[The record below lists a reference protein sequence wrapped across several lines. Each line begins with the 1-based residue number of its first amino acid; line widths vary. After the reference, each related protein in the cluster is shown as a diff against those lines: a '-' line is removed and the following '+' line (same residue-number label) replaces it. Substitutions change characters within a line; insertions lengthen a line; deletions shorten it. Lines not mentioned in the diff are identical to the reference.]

1 MRRARGFTLIE
12 MTVVIVILGILVMVG
27 YPSLRRVRPRANLA
41 GTAAELSA
49 LLSNARQ
56 NALATGNFTVVMVF
70 PNTANKAGG
79 TGRVVVYQDPTFAFL
94 SAASTPNFGT
104 WDATKDSQ
112 AASSALI
119 GSLNLPRGITFGFG
133 DATAP
138 TLAAPYAVTAAG
150 CNFCSTGAGRR
161 GAIVFDAR
169 GRARFYRGNDA
180 RVDDVPVGTLALTS
194 YPESSGYRLVLVA
207 PATGSVRA
215 HDAG

>member
-1 MRRARGFTLIE
+1 MRRARGYTLIE
-12 MTVVIVILGILVMVG
+12 MTLVVVILGILVMLG
-27 YPSLRRVRPRANLA
+27 YPTLKRVRPRANLA

-79 TGRVVVYQDPTFAFL
+79 TGRVVVYQDPAFTFL
-94 SAASTPNFGT
+94 SASAADNFGG
-104 WDATKDSQ
+104 WNASNDSQ
-112 AASSALI
+112 AGSSALI
-119 GSLNLPRGITFGFG
+119 GSLNLPRGITIGFG
-133 DATAP
+133 DASAP
-138 TLAAPYAVTAAG
+138 TLDAPYAITAAG
-150 CNFCSTGAGRR
+150 CNFCSSTSPRR

-169 GRARFYRGNDA
+169 GRARFYSANDT
-180 RVDDVPVGTLALTS
+180 RVNVSVATLALTS
-194 YPESSGYRLVLVA
+194 YPDSPGYRLILVA